1 MTKTLFR
8 YLCVGLSGLVLF
20 STASCSD
27 AGNEKYWG
35 NGATSVEQRRWI
47 GAQFELVIGVIGIER
62 GWVQGYDPQLVE
74 WRNDA
79 ASRGRILDS
88 FGPGTCSKRFSDDIE
103 RMNFIG
109 LLKNSEFV
117 GDASDALRNVESL
130 LTASGWVAKYS
141 EGPSVGEAVVRAIR
155 DDGAG
160 IDLHSLKRGL
170 TLSVTSPCSSMPYDF
185 GGLDRDT
192 VPSVL
197 DPVVNDFRRLPNTKE
212 ERAAWSPMQRDP
224 KEEQLNRE
232 LEEEPKR

>member
-8 YLCVGLSGLVLF
+8 HLCVGLSGLALLF
-20 STASCSD
+20 TASCSE

-47 GAQFELVIGVIGIER
+47 GAQFESVIGASGIER

-79 ASRGRILDS
+79 ASHGRILDS
-88 FGPGTCSKRFSDDIE
+88 FGPGMCSKRFSDDIE

-117 GDASDALRNVESL
+117 GDARDALRNVESL
-130 LTASGWVAKYS
+130 LAASGWVSTYS
-141 EGPSVGEAVVRAIR
+141 EGPSEGEAVVRASR

-170 TLSVTSPCSSMPYDF
+170 TLSVTSPCSSMPYDY
-185 GGLDRDT
+185 GGIDRDT

-197 DPVVNDFRRLPNTKE
+197 DPVVKDFRRLPSTKE

-224 KEEQLNRE
+224 EEEQQSFE
-232 LEEEPKR
+232 LEEESK